1 MMDRWIGQVRTPVR
15 RDRAVR
21 YLLFTLLSF
30 AASVSLTRLVL
41 GLTGYPQ
48 LGNDALHIAHVLWGG
63 LLLFMA
69 ALLPLI
75 FTNRWAFTLC
85 SLLAGTGVGLFID
98 EVGKFIT
105 RSNNYFHPAA
115 APIIYAFF
123 LLTVVIYLQV
133 RRTHSR
139 EARAELYRALESL
152 KEVLDHDLEP
162 VERIELE
169 IRLRE
174 VRRRA
179 DHPQFARLAA
189 AILQF
194 LSSDE
199 IQLAPERP
207 DFIERTLG
215 RLQSLE
221 TRWLTRRRLKAAL
234 VGGLFALGGVV
245 LADFVSLL
253 TAARAPQRMEAMVAE
268 WVALG
273 QVADSSG
280 LFWFLARVSLEGMV
294 GVLGVFAAILLLFGM
309 ERRGV
314 DVGVVGLL
322 LALSAV
328 NLLVFYFEQFS
339 TIVKAVLQ
347 FTLLLALFYYRRRF
361 LALAV
366 EQTGADQAG

>member
-1 MMDRWIGQVRTPVR
+1 MMDRWIGRVRKPVR

-30 AASVSLTRLVL
+30 AASVSLTRLLL

-48 LGNDALHIAHVLWGG
+48 LGNDELHIAHVLWGG
-63 LLLFMA
+63 LLLFIA

-75 FTNRWAFTLC
+75 FTNRWAFALC

-123 LLTVVIYLQV
+123 LLTVVVFLQV
-133 RRTHSR
+133 RRPHSR

-162 VERIELE
+162 AERIELE
-169 IRLRE
+169 IKLRD
-174 VRRRA
+174 VRSLA
-179 DHPQFARLAA
+179 EHPQFARLADA
-189 AILQF
+189 LLQF
-194 LSSDE
+194 LDSDQ

-215 RLQSLE
+215 RLKSLE
-221 TRWLTRRRLKAAL
+221 TRWITRRRLKAGL
-234 VGGLFALGGVV
+234 VGGLLALGGFALV
-245 LADFVSLL
+245 DFVSLL
-253 TAARAPQRMEAMVAE
+253 MAVRAPQRLEATVAE
-268 WVALG
+268 WVSLG

-294 GVLGVFAAILLLFGM
+294 GVLGVLAAFFLFSGM

-339 TIVKAVLQ
+339 TIVKATLQ
-347 FTLLLALFYYRRRF
+347 FTLLMTLFYYRRRF
-361 LALAV
+361 LTLPL
-366 EQTGADQAG
+366 EPPGAADGS